1 MRAVSSTLHR
11 QLLSSAAIDAADA
24 HALVESA
31 RAIKRSSASL
41 PSRLRGKNIALLCT
55 EPDCASARRFDA
67 AASALGARVAHIE
80 PASAWLH
87 EDPPLG
93 DQTARLLEN
102 LYDAVDCEAL
112 PADFARRLQAQL
124 NVPVYDGLARED
136 HPIFGLLPSVAEGSH
151 PPGDDDR
158 HALLQAALVE
168 TLL

>member
-1 MRAVSSTLHR
+1 MRAVGSALHR

-24 HALVESA
+24 RALVESA
-31 RAIKRSSASL
+31 RAFKRSSAGL
-41 PSRLRGKNIALLCT
+41 PGRLRGKNIALLCT
-55 EPDCASARRFDA
+55 EPGCSSARRFDA

-80 PASAWLH
+80 PAPAWLH

-93 DQTARLLEN
+93 EQTARLLEN

-124 NVPVYDGLARED
+124 SVPVYDGLARED
-136 HPIFGLLPSVAEGSH
+136 HPIFGLLPSVA
-151 PPGDDDR
+151 DDSRAPADEDR
-158 HALLQAALVE
+158 NALLQAALVE